1 MLDQLPF
8 LIDIQR
14 YLDEITITDM
24 SDALNSN
31 SNNVFLFQ
39 QVSVMRES
47 IIRNKDWNLVAETQI
62 NEIFTMEDKNDMDLR
77 DMASLYANDLI
88 EDVIEP
94 LPNQNDE
101 YEEISS
107 QLRKS

>member
-8 LIDIQR
+8 LVDVQR

-24 SDALNSN
+24 SEALNSN

-39 QVSVMRES
+39 QISIIRENL
-47 IIRNKDWNLVAETQI
+47 IRNKDWNLVAEQQI

-77 DMASLYANDLI
+77 NMASLYANDLI

-94 LPNQNDE
+94 LPDQNE
-101 YEEISS
+101 FEEINS
-107 QLRKS
+107 QLRNS